1 MKKEIFLIS
10 FIISLLVL
18 SSCREISVTTVIN
31 KDGSFLRTIKITGD
45 SSTIYNATLPYP
57 GDDTWKMEFLNDTTG
72 GKDDVLIYTKLFKT
86 GEQLSEELSRDTSW
100 WKHVK
105 RTISIEKKSGFFY
118 SYLEY
123 NETIFAANPFDSIDF
138 KNYLSQDDMLWLSGK
153 KLAMNSSDSSKIKQA
168 EDTAEIYLQH
178 ALTVEIVA
186 ALKQG
191 IEQLNQPELNP
202 SLVDLYKDSIAEKV
216 NRWDL
221 DSTLEFVDYLA
232 RLANNNDLE
241 SIKEMNPEPFH
252 KLDQKIKVLFDILQ
266 LEDFK
271 VSVELPGLL
280 TETNSLSPV
289 GNRVSWNV
297 NNMSFL
303 FEKFQMTAESRVVNV
318 RMFVIGGI
326 ILLSFIFL
334 TVIKSRK

>member
-1 MKKEIFLIS
+1 MKKEIIIIS

-18 SSCREISVTTVIN
+18 NSCREISVTTVIN

-45 SSTIYNATLPYP
+45 SSAVFNATLPYP
-57 GDDTWKMEFLNDTTG
+57 VDETWKMEFLKDTTG
-72 GKDDVLIYTKLFKT
+72 SENDVLIYTKLFKT

-123 NETIFAANPFDSIDF
+123 NETIYAANPFDSIDF
-138 KNYLSQDDMLWLSGK
+138 KNYLSQDDLLWLSGK
-153 KLAMNSSDSSKIKQA
+153 KLALNSSDSAKIKQA
-168 EDTAEIYLQH
+168 EDTAEVYLQY

-191 IEQLNQPELNP
+191 IEQLNRPELDP
-202 SLVDLYKDSIAEKV
+202 ALVDLYKDSIAEKV

-232 RLANNNDLE
+232 RLANNSNLE
-241 SIKEMNPEPFH
+241 LIKESNPAPFH
-252 KLDQKIKVLFDILQ
+252 KLDNKIKVLFDILQ
-266 LEDFK
+266 LEDFN
-271 VSVELPGLL
+271 VLVELPGLI

-303 FEKFQMTAESRVVNV
+303 FEKIQMTAESRVVNV
-318 RMFVIGGI
+318 WMFVIGGI